1 LIDNRYHHIDYRHGR
16 VGRRGDSQ
24 VKLIGRRSVASVLRW
39 MLGFVNVFVMIGV
52 IGSAVGLIVS
62 LVAPETAAGF
72 IDGLAHDDAGEAGIL
87 MSQRMIYVGAFVATF
102 STWWILNR
110 LRRIFLAV
118 NQGDAF
124 EFANVGRLQGIGL
137 GLIGVQLSA
146 LLLALTVPE
155 SVPGDADYSLDLG
168 SWLGILIVFML
179 AEVFRQGASI
189 RDDQQMTV

>member
-1 LIDNRYHHIDYRHGR
+1 M
-16 VGRRGDSQ
+16 
-24 VKLIGRRSVASVLRW
+24 KLIGRRSVASVVRW
-39 MLGFVNVFVMIGV
+39 GLGFVNIFVMIGV
-52 IGSAVGLIVS
+52 IGSAVGLITS
-62 LVAPETAAGF
+62 LILPDAAAGF
-72 IDGLAHDDAGEAGIL
+72 IDGLARENTGEAGIL
-87 MSQRMIYVGAFVATF
+87 LSQRLVYAGAFVATL

-124 EFANVGRLQGIGL
+124 ERANVGRLQGIGL

-146 LLLALTVPE
+146 LVLALTVPAGM
-155 SVPGDADYSLDLG
+155 PGDADYAFDLG

>member
-1 LIDNRYHHIDYRHGR
+1 M
-16 VGRRGDSQ
+16 
-24 VKLIGRRSVASVLRW
+24 KLIGRRSVASVLRW
-39 MLGFVNVFVMIGV
+39 ILGFVNVFVMIAV
-52 IGSAVGLIVS
+52 IGSGLGLIVS
-62 LVAPETAAGF
+62 LIVPDAAAGF
-72 IDGLAHDDAGEAGIL
+72 LDGLSRGTEGEAGIL
-87 MSQRMIYVGAFVATF
+87 MSQRLVYAGAFVATL

-146 LLLALTVPE
+146 LVLALTVPE
-155 SVPGDADYSLDLG
+155 SMPGDADYAFDLG

>member
-1 LIDNRYHHIDYRHGR
+1 
-16 VGRRGDSQ
+16 
-24 VKLIGRRSVASVLRW
+24 

-52 IGSAVGLIVS
+52 IGSGVGLIIS
-62 LVAPETAAGF
+62 LIAPETAAGF
-72 IDGLAHDDAGEAGIL
+72 IDGLAHDDAGKAGIL
-87 MSQRMIYVGAFVATF
+87 MSQQMIYVGAFVATF

-124 EFANVGRLQGIGL
+124 EFANVGRLRGIGL